1 MHIEKNICD
10 NILYTLLNEKSK
22 TKDNLN
28 ARKDLQDMGIRRD
41 LWPDDNGKYHLAL
54 YSLTRDAKKVFLA
67 TLKNVRVP
75 DGYSSNISRCID
87 EAQQKIIGLKIH
99 DCHIL
104 IEQLLPLAIRNV
116 LPNQVTSVLIE
127 FCSFFRILCGKSLS
141 RTELDKLQDR
151 IVITLCHLE
160 MLFPPS
166 FFTVMVH
173 LTVHLVEEA
182 KLGGPVHYRYMY
194 PIERELG
201 HLKSFVRNKA
211 HPEGSIAEGYLAEE
225 SLTFCSRYIDDME
238 TRFNRPSRLCYDPP
252 YEMSSVLPK
261 LGTPH
266 GGHSNFNLTKIEKL
280 QAHRYVVFNREGVKP
295 YINAF
300 RDHIRRT
307 SKGRRLSPTEIEKK
321 VNKYFVDWF
330 QALSVNPDN
339 PYEMSTDIKFLAR
352 GPMMNARRF
361 SVYDINGYRFR
372 TLTREFGLKTQNSGV
387 FLVSNTPCIASIADR
402 NMRQANLP
410 YYDKLE
416 DIIELNYH
424 GQFSVVLFKCK
435 WADNTRDRGYK
446 KDHWNFNCVNF
457 DRLIH
462 TGEREEYEPYIEA
475 S

>member
-1 MHIEKNICD
+1 
-10 NILYTLLNEKSK
+10 
-22 TKDNLN
+22 
-28 ARKDLQDMGIRRD
+28 
-41 LWPDDNGKYHLAL
+41 
-54 YSLTRDAKKVFLA
+54 
-67 TLKNVRVP
+67 
-75 DGYSSNISRCID
+75 
-87 EAQQKIIGLKIH
+87 
-99 DCHIL
+99 
-104 IEQLLPLAIRNV
+104 
-116 LPNQVTSVLIE
+116 
-127 FCSFFRILCGKSLS
+127 
-141 RTELDKLQDR
+141 
-151 IVITLCHLE
+151 

-201 HLKSFVRNKA
+201 HLKSFVRNKT

-280 QAHRYVVFNREGVKP
+280 QAHRYVVFNREDVKP

-307 SKGRRLSPTEIEKK
+307 SKGRRLSPAEIEKK
-321 VNKYFVDWF
+321 VNKDFVDWF

-361 SVYDINGYRFR
+361 SVYDING
-372 TLTREFGLKTQNSGV
+372 
-387 FLVSNTPCIASIADR
+387 
-402 NMRQANLP
+402 
-410 YYDKLE
+410 
-416 DIIELNYH
+416 
-424 GQFSVVLFKCK
+424 
-435 WADNTRDRGYK
+435 
-446 KDHWNFNCVNF
+446 
-457 DRLIH
+457 LIH
-462 TGEREEYEPYIEA
+462 TGEREEHEPYIEA
-475 S
+475 SQAQMVYYVDDMVNKG

>member
-1 MHIEKNICD
+1 
-10 NILYTLLNEKSK
+10 
-22 TKDNLN
+22 
-28 ARKDLQDMGIRRD
+28 
-41 LWPDDNGKYHLAL
+41 
-54 YSLTRDAKKVFLA
+54 
-67 TLKNVRVP
+67 
-75 DGYSSNISRCID
+75 
-87 EAQQKIIGLKIH
+87 
-99 DCHIL
+99 
-104 IEQLLPLAIRNV
+104 
-116 LPNQVTSVLIE
+116 
-127 FCSFFRILCGKSLS
+127 
-141 RTELDKLQDR
+141 
-151 IVITLCHLE
+151 
-160 MLFPPS
+160 
-166 FFTVMVH
+166 
-173 LTVHLVEEA
+173 
-182 KLGGPVHYRYMY
+182 MY